1 MDARRVSIT
10 VDQGRGNDLS
20 AKHRK
25 EGHETLVRVRVGPG
39 DVEGRAEFGTLALRG
54 PERCDEVEVLVRRRP
69 YLDRRVGRPGGG
81 ALGKE
86 EDERGVFRQ
95 ETEPTKTGVDVS
107 RNRPRDP
114 KRRPQSPLEIVV

>member
-1 MDARRVSIT
+1 MRHHDTGRRARGHGMDARRVSIT

-69 YLDRRVGRPGGG
+69 YLDRRVSRPGGG

-86 EDERGVFRQ
+86 EDERGSFGKK
-95 ETEPTKTGVDVS
+95 P
-107 RNRPRDP
+107 NR
-114 KRRPQSPLEIVV
+114 RRRAST